1 MKTLTLTIKDIAL
14 IKNNPKEYYESYAIK
29 SYSHKPHLAVLP
41 YDHNTKNELKMCAR
55 YYACD
60 QLEKQVKK
68 DVDDLNEKFEKHI
81 KDYMQHTGEQ
91 VKAEFEVEKAER
103 HLDDMQDEERQSRE
117 QKAQTERDLTNKLF
131 GDDGFI
137 TESLK
142 VKYETEDSYDFE
154 KMDTEQDKVLH
165 DFLDG
170 TIFLHDGN
178 ECYPE
183 CQTDIDKVIDY
194 LENDIEYDPTLT
206 TSEVREL
213 DTEKRDLINSLNSLK
228 DNTATDNTAKAN
240 QELDDAEEK
249 LYLVQSE
256 LEWDKRRITETKA
269 DLHNN
274 NVKLYDIANE
284 KQNCADVWDD
294 AVGISFPDSIDEY
307 IYETVGE
314 KSFKEQLNSDG
325 TFKQDFLNQMQ
336 EVAEDNGFPW
346 YE

>member
-1 MKTLTLTIKDIAL
+1 MKDYLTLNIGDIVLLKQYPEMFIEKKL
-14 IKNNPKEYYESYAIK
+14 IINSTK
-29 SYSHKPHLAVLP
+29 SYSHKPHLAGLP
-41 YDHNTKNELKMCAR
+41 YDHNTKNEYKMCAR

-81 KDYMQHTGEQ
+81 KDYMAHSGEE

-103 HLDDMQDEERQSRE
+103 HLEDLQDEERQSRE
-117 QKAQTERDLTNKLF
+117 EKSKIERDLTNRLF

-137 TESLK
+137 SESLS
-142 VKYETEDSYDFE
+142 VKYETEDSYDFD
-154 KMDTEQDKVLH
+154 KIDTEEDKVLN

-170 TIFLHDGN
+170 TSFLHDGN

-213 DTEKRDLINSLNSLK
+213 DAEKRDIINSLNSLK
-228 DNTATDNTAKAN
+228 DNTATDNTAQAK

-249 LYLVQSE
+249 LYQVQSE
-256 LEWDKRRITETKA
+256 LEWDKRWITETKA

-274 NVKLYDIANE
+274 NVQLYDLANE
-284 KQNCADVWDD
+284 KQNCSDVVDRMGD
-294 AVGISFPDSIDEY
+294 GIQTIDSY
-307 IYETVGE
+307 I
-314 KSFKEQLNSDG
+314 
-325 TFKQDFLNQMQ
+325 
-336 EVAEDNGFPW
+336 
-346 YE
+346 